1 MRKNSTSQLVTIAV
15 FIAIE
20 VILTRFLSIQTPI
33 VRLGFGFLPVAM
45 LAILYGPIWA
55 GVAYAIGDIL
65 GMLIWPSG
73 SFFFGFTLSA
83 FLTGMIYGFF
93 FKNHDVRLPKVLIAC
108 ACVCFVIN
116 LGLDTVWL
124 SILQGQAYLAIL
136 PARVIKAAIAYVL
149 QVTLIPIVYHG
160 VVKHIPAL
168 KAQSKA

>member
-83 FLTGMIYGFF
+83 FRTGMIYGFF
-93 FKNHDVRLPKVLIAC
+93 FKNHDIRLPKVLIAC
-108 ACVCFVIN
+108 ALVCFVIN
-116 LGLDTVWL
+116 LGLDTVGL
-124 SILQGQAYLAIL
+124 SILQGQAYLASACESYKGSYCLCASGYIDSYCL
-136 PARVIKAAIAYVL
+136 PRSCKTHPCSEGTI
-149 QVTLIPIVYHG
+149 
-160 VVKHIPAL
+160 
-168 KAQSKA
+168 

>member
-1 MRKNSTSQLVTIAV
+1 MKGDFFMRRNSTSQLVTIAV

-73 SFFFGFTLSA
+73 QKS
-83 FLTGMIYGFF
+83 
-93 FKNHDVRLPKVLIAC
+93 
-108 ACVCFVIN
+108 
-116 LGLDTVWL
+116 
-124 SILQGQAYLAIL
+124 
-136 PARVIKAAIAYVL
+136 
-149 QVTLIPIVYHG
+149 
-160 VVKHIPAL
+160 
-168 KAQSKA
+168 